1 MISREIIE
9 RLESERI
16 FFRANEP
23 LAPYTYWKIGGPCD
37 LFVEPANTLQLQQ
50 TLRLAQSN
58 AVPYAVIG
66 DGTNILVKDEGF
78 RGIVIR
84 VGRRM
89 SYIAPVNWQDT
100 VAHSRVFRVGAG
112 TWVPY
117 VAHTLGRAGYTG
129 LEHTI
134 GIPGTFGGLVFMNG
148 GSLRQGIGSAIDSV
162 TVVDPADAWVA
173 VTYSR
178 DECSFGYRASRFQ
191 QRGEVIT
198 EATIVMNPGSRSDI
212 VCKMHGILR
221 DRRKKFPRKE
231 PSCGSVFVS
240 DPQLY
245 EAFGP
250 PGEVIEKLGL
260 KGTRRGGAMISE
272 RHGNFV
278 VNTGNATAE
287 DVLGLIDHIERKVFE
302 HTGVQMKREF
312 RLLVNKS
319 RGWSAGL

>member
-1 MISREIIE
+1 MIPRDIIE
-9 RLESERI
+9 QLESERI
-16 FFRANEP
+16 FFRAHEP

-37 LFVEPANTLQLQQ
+37 LLVEPANTLQLQH

-58 AVPYAVIG
+58 GVPYVVIG

-89 SYIAPVNWQDT
+89 SYIEPVNWQST
-100 VAHSRVFRVGAG
+100 VANSRVFRVGAG

-162 TVVDPADAWVA
+162 TVVDPAGRGEAEVCPQVA
-173 VTYSR
+173 YSS

-191 QRGEVIT
+191 QSGEIIT
-198 EATIVMNPGSRSDI
+198 EAIIRLNPGSRSDI
-212 VCKMHGILR
+212 VSKMHCILS
-221 DRRKKFPRKE
+221 DRRRKFPRKE

-240 DPQLY
+240 DPKLY
-245 EAFGP
+245 EAFGAP
-250 PGEVIEKLGL
+250 AKVIEDLGL
-260 KGTRRGGAMISE
+260 KGTKRGGAMISE
-272 RHGNFV
+272 RHANFI
-278 VNTGNATAE
+278 VNTGNATAA
-287 DVLGLIDHIERKVFE
+287 DVLSLANLIEQKVLE
-302 HTGVQMKREF
+302 HTGVHLGREF
-312 RLLVNKS
+312 RVL
-319 RGWSAGL
+319 GE